1 MSCAQVSERKRI
13 CCCRNWNTTYTTN
26 PSLESTCVSKKNQNR
41 VHMGTPE
48 SSLPRFLN
56 RATLYIRLDDCK
68 HLRGLSPPP
77 SPKCFHEMLLVSS
90 ERWDFALDPDS
101 ALVLVSTWFVKSA
114 EICGQLL
121 LRRQRIFMNKICA
134 PWQGFRFFS
143 TLNSRN
149 PATKCGQPHP
159 FLAKQLC
166 KDKAS
171 QMTKMRR
178 FPFNSTCCRLVVFTG
193 NASRKPEKKRHA
205 PTRQWSA
212 VNTQDNPKMVSTVEA
227 SDSQHRSPMHPWC
240 FEDNNDRWSTYHYEY
255 PF

>member
-13 CCCRNWNTTYTTN
+13 CCCRNWTTTYTTN

-90 ERWDFALDPDS
+90 ERWDFA
-101 ALVLVSTWFVKSA
+101 STQMVHWCWCLRGSWSLQRFAASYCFVDKESSWIKSA
-114 EICGQLL
+114 PHGKVSDSFPLWTPEIQPP
-121 LRRQRIFMNKICA
+121 NVA
-134 PWQGFRFFS
+134 S
-143 TLNSRN
+143 HTL
-149 PATKCGQPHP
+149 

-193 NASRKPEKKRHA
+193 NASRKPEKKT
-205 PTRQWSA
+205 PCS
-212 VNTQDNPKMVSTVEA
+212 NSPMVSCE
-227 SDSQHRSPMHPWC
+227 HP
-240 FEDNNDRWSTYHYEY
+240 R
-255 PF
+255 